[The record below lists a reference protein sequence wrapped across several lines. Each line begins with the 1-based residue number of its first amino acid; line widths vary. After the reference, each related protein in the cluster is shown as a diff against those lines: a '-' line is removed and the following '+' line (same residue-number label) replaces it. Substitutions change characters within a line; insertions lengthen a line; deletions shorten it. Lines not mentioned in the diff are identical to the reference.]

1 MKEATYN
8 EILPVFGRPERVVLA
23 VSFDAENNRSN
34 IIALGWKMRTS
45 FQPPMHAI
53 SVGKT
58 RYSHQLLKERGA
70 FVLAFP
76 GEDLAE
82 QVLFCGTNS
91 GRNVGKFKE
100 AGLTQIKAKSVKPS
114 LIGECVVNLECKVA
128 GSLDTGDHTIFV
140 GEVLNSWVSEKK
152 KILLSIGDEE
162 GCKVLLE
169 KRGYRLGVVKG

>member
-1 MKEATYN
+1 MKEATCN
-8 EILPVFGRPERVVLA
+8 ETVPIFGRPERVVLA

-34 IIALGWKMRTS
+34 IIALGWKMSTS

-58 RYSHQLLKERGA
+58 RYSHQLLKETGE

-76 GEDLAE
+76 GEELAE
-82 QVLFCGTNS
+82 QVLFCGTSS
-91 GRNVGKFKE
+91 GSNVDKFKK
-100 AGLTQIKAKSVKPS
+100 AGLTQVKAKSVKPS

-140 GEVLNSWVSEKK
+140 GEVLNSWLSEKK
-152 KILLSIGDEE
+152 KLLISTGDEE
-162 GCKVLLE
+162 GYKVLLE
-169 KRGYRLGVVKG
+169 GKGHRLGVVKG

>member
-1 MKEATYN
+1 M
-8 EILPVFGRPERVVLA
+8 
-23 VSFDAENNRSN
+23 SFDAKNDRSN

-45 FQPPMHAI
+45 FEPPMVAI

-58 RYSHQLLKERGA
+58 RYSHELLKEAGE

-76 GEDLAE
+76 GEDLAK

-91 GRNVGKFKE
+91 GRNVDKFSE
-100 AGLTQIKAKSVKPS
+100 TGLTHAKAKSVKPS

-128 GSLDTGDHTIFV
+128 GSIETGDHTIFV

-152 KILLSIGDEE
+152 KLLISIGDEE
-162 GCKVLLE
+162 GYKVLLE
-169 KRGYRLGVVKG
+169 GKGHRLGVVKG